1 MIWID
6 ISENWPVA
14 LERLETRF
22 PLLDCD
28 AMAFPPHSI
37 ASLAHRLAAKHDL
50 TPLEAREELADW
62 LFIKALARQTKK
74 PRLH

>member
-1 MIWID
+1 MTWID
-6 ISENWPVA
+6 IAENWRVA
-14 LERLETRF
+14 QERLETRF

-28 AMAFPPHSI
+28 ALPFPPHSI
-37 ASLAHRLAAKHDL
+37 TSLAHCLAATHDL

-62 LFIKALARQTKK
+62 LFIKTLARQTKK

>member
-1 MIWID
+1 MTWID
-6 ISENWPVA
+6 MAENWHVT

-28 AMAFPPHSI
+28 AMPFPPVSI
-37 ASLAHRLAAKHDL
+37 TSLAQRLAVKHDL
-50 TPLEAREELADW
+50 TPLEAREELTDW
-62 LFIKALARQTKK
+62 LFIKTLARQTNK